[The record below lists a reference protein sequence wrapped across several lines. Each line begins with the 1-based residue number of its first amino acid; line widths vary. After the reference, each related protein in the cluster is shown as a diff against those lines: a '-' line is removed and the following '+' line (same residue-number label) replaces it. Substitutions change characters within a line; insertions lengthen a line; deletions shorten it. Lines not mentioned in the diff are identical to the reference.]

1 MSNHKTARGREFNM
15 QGFISDK
22 GKTTAVGNSNRN
34 AQGDLL
40 GRGGKVVAN
49 AKEITN
55 AVYNNNKRPASKT
68 VKINPMEQEIS
79 RKDLIGA
86 DGIARIEI
94 TYADGSVEI
103 QTKEGAP
110 ATSNLDF
117 DFRDISKEL

>member
-1 MSNHKTARGREFNM
+1 
-15 QGFISDK
+15 
-22 GKTTAVGNSNRN
+22 
-34 AQGDLL
+34 
-40 GRGGKVVAN
+40 
-49 AKEITN
+49 
-55 AVYNNNKRPASKT
+55 
-68 VKINPMEQEIS
+68 MEQEIS

-94 TYADGSVEI
+94 TYADGSIEI